1 MIFDK
6 IASNFQLTIKSRE
19 AAAGILGE
27 ALKEIVKE
35 GKRKNSVV
43 LGIPRG
49 GVIVADTVAAK
60 LMCEFDI
67 IIPRRLGAP
76 HNAEVT
82 IGAVMEDGSTYFN
95 DELIREFEI
104 SQEHIEKE
112 KARQIEEIR
121 RRTSLY
127 RSGRR
132 HHQVKDKT
140 LILVDDGAAT
150 GATLIASARWL
161 RQKYK
166 LEYFIIAIPVA
177 PKDTL
182 NLLKKEA
189 DYVEVI
195 TSPSVSNFKSVD
207 QYFQNFEATPDE
219 EVVKIMK
226 KNAD

>member
-1 MIFDK
+1 MLFDK
-6 IASNFQLTIKSRE
+6 IASKFQLTIKSRE
-19 AAAGILGE
+19 AAASILGE
-27 ALKEIVKE
+27 ALKDNVKE

-67 IIPRRLGAP
+67 VIPRRLGAP
-76 HNAEVT
+76 YNAEVT

-95 DELIREFEI
+95 EELIRELEI

-112 KARQIEEIR
+112 KARQVEEIR

-127 RSGRR
+127 RSGRGN
-132 HHQVKDKT
+132 HQIKDKT

-150 GATLIASARWL
+150 GATLIATARWL
-161 RQKYK
+161 RQKHK
-166 LEYFIIAIPVA
+166 LDYFIIAIPVA

-195 TSPSVSNFKSVD
+195 TSPSVSNFKFVE
-207 QYFQNFEATPDE
+207 QYFQNFEAIPDE
-219 EVVKIMK
+219 EVIRIMK
-226 KNAD
+226 KNAK